1 MIIPFLKNIKD
12 STSFVPIAKRYRRG
26 DAIGIPYAITV
37 DDVTLEQGTVTVRDR
52 DTMEQKV
59 IHVEE
64 LISFLME
71 K

>member
-1 MIIPFLKNIKD
+1 MLITFEKVSLFFKYIPHFIYKSMIDFIF
-12 STSFVPIAKRYRRG
+12 
-26 DAIGIPYAITV
+26 
-37 DDVTLEQGTVTVRDR
+37 TLEQGTVTVRDR